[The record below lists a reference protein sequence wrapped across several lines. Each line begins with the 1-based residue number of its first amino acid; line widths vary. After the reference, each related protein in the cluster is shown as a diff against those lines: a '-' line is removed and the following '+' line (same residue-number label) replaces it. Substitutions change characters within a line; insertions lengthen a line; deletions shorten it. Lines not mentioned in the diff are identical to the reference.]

1 MKRWNIQKKQAMNHC
16 QTKTGQAEKI
26 GKGALSDRIGKIILV
41 ILLSLLTLIML
52 LVLTGTVAQAAGLV
66 DDTVDAAN
74 EYSRY
79 PLRNYQLDF
88 YVDTSWDWLPW
99 NWTDGI
105 GKQVM
110 YGLYA
115 ITNFIWTISLYL
127 SNAAGYLVKEA
138 YSLDFVSNTADAI
151 GKNIQTLAGVSP
163 SGFSTDGF
171 YPGFLLILILILG
184 VYVTYTGLIKRET
197 TKAVH
202 ALVNFGVVFLVSAS
216 CIAYAPDLIQK
227 VNDFSSDISNASLS
241 LGTKILLPDS
251 DSQGKDSVDLIRD
264 SLFAIQVKQP
274 WLLLEFDQSDV
285 ESIGEDRVEALLSA
299 DPDADK
305 GKTREDVVKTEI
317 EDRDNANL
325 TVTKVISRLGTVFFL
340 FLFNIGISIFVFLLT
355 GIMLFSQV
363 LFILY
368 AMFLPVSFLISMV
381 PGFDATAKRAVMKLF
396 NTILTRAGIT
406 LIVTVAFSIS
416 SMLYHLTGTFPFF
429 LTAFLQVV
437 TFAGIYFKLGDL
449 MRMFSLQA
457 NDSQSMGQR
466 IMRRPRMLL
475 AAHMHHMQHK
485 ISRSLS
491 GSKAQQN
498 KPAERTAAGARA
510 QADHTRP
517 NETSGTAGTDD
528 RSASAARSNR
538 TAFYTENPVGSGMT
552 NQNTVR
558 DADAYKNPEK
568 EPSLQAAAPYRKTA
582 GFAAGAQGFTTETGG
597 ARDSRR
603 GTGQAKPE
611 THRRTVAERRKER
624 ETWPESRPPQNVP
637 GTMLHER
644 PAAIRQNRSEQETVS
659 TVPVAESNIAM
670 PQERSFTGSHAE
682 RPNTHK
688 VSKPESTTFDREKSN
703 QSAQATKP
711 SETGFSGMEHS
722 SSGRHEREIFR
733 ENLKEES
740 FPPGTARPGTVILN
754 GKEIRMEE
762 IKKEESWAKEE
773 PRKLIPRSVRRPER
787 RTSDRSGRKRL

>member
-1 MKRWNIQKKQAMNHC
+1 MIRWI
-16 QTKTGQAEKI
+16 
-26 GKGALSDRIGKIILV
+26 RP
-41 ILLSLLTLIML
+41 
-52 LVLTGTVAQAAGLV
+52 
-66 DDTVDAAN
+66 N

-88 YVDTSWDWLPW
+88 YVDTGWDWLPW

-127 SNAAGYLVKEA
+127 SNATGYLVKEA
-138 YSLDFVSNTADAI
+138 YSLDFISNTADAI

-163 SGFSTDGF
+163 SGFSADGF
-171 YPGFLLILILILG
+171 YPGFLLLLILILG
-184 VYVTYTGLIKRET
+184 IYVTYTGLIKRET
-197 TKAVH
+197 TKAIH
-202 ALVNFGVVFLVSAS
+202 ALVNFVMVFLISAA
-216 CIAYAPDLIQK
+216 CIAYAPDLIGK

-274 WLLLEFDQSDV
+274 WLLSQFDNSDI

-299 DPDADK
+299 DPDEDN
-305 GKTREDVVKTEI
+305 GETREEAVKEEI

-325 TVTKVISRLGTVFFL
+325 SVTKAISRLGTVFFL

-416 SMLYHLTGTFPFF
+416 SMLYHLSETYPFF

-457 NDSQSMGQR
+457 NDSKDMGQR
-466 IMRRPRMLL
+466 IMRRPRMLM

-491 GSKAQQN
+491 GSKTAQN
-498 KPAERTAAGARA
+498 KSAERTTATQRA

-517 NETSGTAGTDD
+517 NETTARASGDASDAADRRTPDFASHAADSSKNGVAGENTVHQERAHSVNLEKETLEQGGSADKGNATGSVRAFTADTGWGNDPRRNISRERPEIHRKTLAERRQEQEVQVKNRQPQTSGTA
-528 RSASAARSNR
+528 
-538 TAFYTENPVGSGMT
+538 
-552 NQNTVR
+552 
-558 DADAYKNPEK
+558 
-568 EPSLQAAAPYRKTA
+568 
-582 GFAAGAQGFTTETGG
+582 
-597 ARDSRR
+597 
-603 GTGQAKPE
+603 
-611 THRRTVAERRKER
+611 
-624 ETWPESRPPQNVP
+624 
-637 GTMLHER
+637 LHER
-644 PAAIRQNRSEQETVS
+644 PVSMRQNHPKSDHTLTESAVGS
-659 TVPVAESNIAM
+659 PVTSVRE
-670 PQERSFTGSHAE
+670 PSFTGIHAE
-682 RPNTHK
+682 RPNT
-688 VSKPESTTFDREKSN
+688 ESVRKSEPVPFEQKRSN
-703 QSAQATKP
+703 RIPQETKP
-711 SETGFSGMEHS
+711 SETGFSGMEHT
-722 SSGRHEREIFR
+722 SSGHPERGTIHEDP
-733 ENLKEES
+733 KETVY
-740 FPPGTARPGTVILN
+740 PPGTARPGTVILN

-762 IKKEESWAKEE
+762 IAREKTWTKEE
-773 PRKLIPRSVRRPER
+773 PRKLIPRRVQRHER
-787 RTSDRSGRKRL
+787 SSSERSGRNAYEAEITAASSGLYVSCGTFPSCCF